1 MKRNCLR
8 ALGLASCVVALF
20 SLLSVAADLNDIV
33 ATELIPEISE
43 AAGLNLVDDY
53 IATYTAEELIDLAAN
68 GATPGIKL
76 AADRALFELNGGLIP
91 LVALDDDTLY
101 AMAAAGNQDAADAY
115 VFNGKSGYVKV
126 AIIEAAII
134 AAEVETI
141 EIALGKLLGGFYGPG
156 SPVGQNTKNELLRLV
171 VGDTLGLRVAAATAL
186 TTYWILESALTEAQ
200 AERAIRANSGVNP
213 ELAMAH
219 QGLLTYLYS
228 L

>member
-43 AAGLNLVDDY
+43 AAGLNLADDY

-115 VFNGKSGYVKV
+115 VFNGRSGYKKV
-126 AIIEAAII
+126 EAAEAAII

-156 SPVGQNTKNELLRLV
+156 SPVGQKTKNELLRLV